1 MFIALGK
8 IQDLHQ
14 EKKEI
19 KRKKIKNI
27 LLLQDQ
33 EVFLQKKKEKLD
45 QK

>member
-27 LLLQDQ
+27 LLQDQ